1 MPVFHGRV
9 QYGYL
14 AILVMILAVL
24 FSGCAAHAPVT
35 SPVQKATPSPAPP
48 ATAYAGGPSGT
59 PPITVS
65 RTLVVNNTP
74 APTATPDPGFETK
87 GSLNKLYYYT
97 IDGTPGYIPLKVYT
111 GVNSYIASF
120 GDIYTGDDYNAV
132 IGNEVQRKYVSP
144 MVENI
149 RRAAK
154 KPDDE
159 ARIAIS
165 LVQHIK
171 YDANAVNEIQVN
183 TSKTGQEYIGRYPY
197 TILDQNWGGICGEKS
212 FLLAL
217 LLKELGY
224 GVALYEFDDIHHMAL
239 GIKAPAQ
246 YAYKGTGY
254 ALIESTAPSIPT
266 FDEYSFVGINATL
279 SSTSPSKTVIVSD
292 GRSFTTIETEY
303 SDAQLER
310 SLYQELGKVSA
321 AATAVNAAAEQ
332 LDQLRAAAEYWRT
345 QAQNDYARGDMASY
359 QNDLSMFNQAEAAYE
374 NYYNQVYNPAYIAWS
389 NLKDEYQN
397 NFAPKQKG
405 LEDKYGMTTGIGV
418 GL

>member
-1 MPVFHGRV
+1 MPVFRERV

-24 FSGCAAHAPVT
+24 FSGCAGHAPVT
-35 SPVQKATPSPAPP
+35 SPIQKDTPSTALP
-48 ATAYAGGPSGT
+48 ATVYTGGPHET
-59 PPITVS
+59 LPITSS

-87 GSLNKLYYYT
+87 GSLDKLYYYI

-111 GVNSYIASF
+111 GVNSYIASS

-149 RRAAK
+149 RRTAK

-171 YDANAVNEIQVN
+171 YDAHAVNEIRVN
-183 TSKTGQEYIGRYPY
+183 TSKTGQKYVGRYPY

-224 GVALYEFDDIHHMAL
+224 GVALYEFDDIHHIAL
-239 GIKAPAQ
+239 GIKAPTQ
-246 YAYKGTGY
+246 YAYQGTGY
-254 ALIESTAPSIPT
+254 ALIESTAPEIPT
-266 FDEYSFVGINATL
+266 FDEYSFVGINTTL
-279 SSTSPSKTVIVSD
+279 LSTSPSKTVIVSD
-292 GRSFTTIETEY
+292 GKSFTTIKTEY

-310 SLYQELGKVSA
+310 SIYQELGKVSA

-332 LDQLRAAAEYWRT
+332 LDQLRAAAEYWGN
-345 QAQNDYARGDMASY
+345 QAQNDYTRGYMAGY
-359 QNDLSMFNQAEAAYE
+359 QNDLSMFNQAKDAYE
-374 NYYNQVYNPAYIAWS
+374 NYYNQVYHPAYIAWS

-397 NFAPKQKG
+397 NFAPKQEG